1 MDELTLLRHLRRTD
15 EISDDTFAE
24 RRALL
29 IQQVTSATPI
39 RSNVTSMPTRKLS
52 RRTILV
58 LTSVAAAVAIVA
70 GTIVFGVGP
79 TGGASAQAAVVLNA
93 TAKATEILPDPVVG
107 AGQYLAIATVE
118 ESLAYG
124 SAPADQD
131 PNGPNR
137 SPGFIF
143 PSRTTLYIPANRNDQ
158 WAEVRAYTRPTILF
172 GDDATRAAGLQAW
185 KQWTG
190 SGLEQTRHGSAD
202 SFAGGATVDSMIL
215 ALPLDPV
222 ALVKYLY
229 ATRQGGSA
237 SADEDA
243 MVRITDILRT
253 GLAPADKRAALFRAL
268 ALIPG
273 VEVTKQQATLNGQ
286 VGVALGRQDPS
297 RDYRAEIIVDP
308 KTGNMIGEREVLTK
322 PRGDIPSGTVIKSTS
337 VSVSIVNRAP

>member
-1 MDELTLLRHLRRTD
+1 MDELTLLRHLRSTD
-15 EISDDTFAE
+15 EISDNTFAE

-29 IQQVTSATPI
+29 IQQMTSATPI
-39 RSNVTSMPTRKLS
+39 RSNVTSMPTRKPS

-70 GTIVFGVGP
+70 GTIAFGVGP
-79 TGGASAQAAVVLNA
+79 TGGASAQAAVVLNTA
-93 TAKATEILPDPVVG
+93 AKATEILPDPVLR

-118 ESLAYG
+118 ESLTYG

-143 PSRTTLYIPANRNDQ
+143 PSRITLYAPANRNDQ
-158 WAEVRAYTRPTILF
+158 WAEVRTYARPTILF
-172 GDDATRAAGLQAW
+172 GDEATRAAGLKAAQ
-185 KQWTG
+185 QWASKSEG
-190 SGLEQTRHGSAD
+190 IRHGSAD
-202 SFAGGATVDSMIL
+202 SFAEGSPVDSMVL
-215 ALPLDPV
+215 GLPLDPA

-243 MVRITDILRT
+243 MVRIIDILRT

-308 KTGNMIGEREVLTK
+308 KTGNMIGEREVLTQ
-322 PRGDIPSGTVIKSTS
+322 PRGDVPSGTVIKSTS